1 MNRPKRKI
9 PFFSISSSGI
19 LLILLI
25 SGIATSCSKD
35 QSLNAPELTPFAL
48 EIPKGFPAPD
58 IPADNALTENRVKLG
73 KMLFFDKA
81 LSLDS
86 SISCGSCHFAEHAF
100 TDPRRFSLGVND
112 SLSLRNAMPI
122 FNLAYNRSFFWDG
135 GVPTLE
141 LQVLAPI
148 ENHLEMNLS
157 LQEAEARIKQNPQY
171 RELFRKAYN
180 REPDLYGL
188 VRAIASYERTLIS
201 GNSKYD
207 KYVYQNDKS
216 VLNPSELRGM
226 QVFFGEKAECFHCH
240 TGFNFSDQTFQNNG
254 LYAEYADQGRARITG
269 RNLDIGKFKVPSLR
283 NLSYTA
289 PYMHDGSLNTLE
301 EVVQH
306 YMSGGKN
313 HPNQNPT
320 IRPFTLTPEE
330 QEDLIAFLKTLDDSE
345 FVQKHSTTN

>member
-1 MNRPKRKI
+1 MFLSLKI
-9 PFFSISSSGI
+9 NVINI
-19 LLILLI
+19 LILWGGTLLL
-25 SGIATSCSKD
+25 SSCSKEN
-35 QSLNAPELTPFAL
+35 SLQAPELTPYTL
-48 EIPKGFPAPD
+48 EIPKGFPMPE

-73 KMLFFDKA
+73 KMLFFDKT

-86 SISCGSCHFAEHAF
+86 SISCGSCHFAANAF
-100 TDPRRFSLGVND
+100 TDPRRFSLGVGD
-112 SLSLRNAMPI
+112 SVGTRNAMPI

-141 LQVLAPI
+141 LQALAPI

-157 LQEAEARIKQNPQY
+157 LKEAEARIKQNPQY
-171 RELFRKAYN
+171 QELFRKAYN

-188 VRAIASYERTLIS
+188 VRAIASFERTLIS
-201 GNSKYD
+201 GNSRYD

-216 VLNPSELRGM
+216 ALNASELRGM

-254 LYAEYADQGRARITG
+254 LYAEYADPGRARITS

-301 EVVQH
+301 EVLQH

-345 FVQKHSTTN
+345 FVQKHSTTK